1 MYAEQISVATIVLW
15 NFAALIVNVI
25 AFVVLYMK
33 ANKNVSLKAFF
44 VVQLA
49 MMIWLVGKIFK
60 TVAPTVEIRWA
71 CIVFYYT
78 GIILLAVSFLNF
90 AYIYNK
96 CKHLNKNI
104 RYAIYAVGV
113 LQLLIV
119 TTNPYHHLFY
129 SRYSFWED
137 DFGILFYV
145 HLVLNYLAVIAGMVL
160 CTQKFKKQIK
170 DKTRL
175 EKNIISFAI
184 LAPLIFNLIYI
195 TRTLESIFIMLNIP
209 IFDIT
214 PIVYTWSL
222 MIFVYATFK
231 YEFFDLTP
239 IMKHEITSRLN
250 TPILI
255 TDVNNELLYSN
266 KKLRSI
272 FDDPINA
279 IKLAAESKNNIIE
292 YNNKFYRCDINEV
305 SKMGNAKHIIT
316 FNDVTTYQMANN
328 ALISENKA
336 LEETNKK
343 LEDKIQLLKQTSHI
357 GARNYVSRELHDIMG
372 HSLVVTMK
380 LLEVSKIDYD
390 KNKIKAMD
398 SLNMAKQSVIDGFE
412 EIKNIKEK
420 DINSTFSSSVL
431 EREIKSMLKNV
442 DASGMKTN
450 FYLKGR
456 NNNIHEKVFDII
468 KKISAEL
475 VTNSLKHADAKN
487 LLLSIVFNEDNV
499 AISLMDNGRGV
510 KDLVKGNGLNGID
523 GRLAL
528 VGGKARYS
536 SAVGEGFNAN
546 IMIPI

>member
-1 MYAEQISVATIVLW
+1 M
-15 NFAALIVNVI
+15 
-25 AFVVLYMK
+25 
-33 ANKNVSLKAFF
+33 
-44 VVQLA
+44 
-49 MMIWLVGKIFK
+49 
-60 TVAPTVEIRWA
+60 
-71 CIVFYYT
+71 
-78 GIILLAVSFLNF
+78 NF

-96 CKHLNKNI
+96 GKPLNKNI

-119 TTNPYHHLFY
+119 ATNPYHHLFY
-129 SRYSFWED
+129 WRYSFWTD

-145 HLVLNYLAVIAGMVL
+145 HLVLNYLAVLAGMVL

-195 TRTLESIFIMLNIP
+195 TRILESIFIVLNIQ

-255 TDVNNELLYSN
+255 TDVNHELLYSN
-266 KKLRSI
+266 KKFRSI
-272 FDDPINA
+272 FDDPIKA
-279 IKLAAESKNNIIE
+279 IKLAAESKSDIIE
-292 YNNKFYRCDINEV
+292 YNDKFYRCDINQV
-305 SKMGNAKHIIT
+305 SKMGNAKQIIT
-316 FNDVTTYQMANN
+316 FNDITTYQMANN
-328 ALISENKA
+328 ALVSENKA

-380 LLEVSKIDYD
+380 LLEVSKIDYTE
-390 KNKIKAMD
+390 NKIKAID
-398 SLNMAKQSVIDGFE
+398 SLKMAKQSVIDGFE
-412 EIKNIKEK
+412 GIKNIKEK
-420 DINSTFSSSVL
+420 DINSIFSSAVL
-431 EREIKSMLKNV
+431 EREIKNMLKNV

-450 FYLKGR
+450 FYLRGR
-456 NNNIHEKVFDII
+456 NNNIDEKVFDII
-468 KKISAEL
+468 KKISTEL
-475 VTNSLKHADAKN
+475 VTNSLKHADAGN
-487 LLLSIVFNEDNV
+487 LFLSIVFNEDNV
-499 AISLMDNGRGV
+499 TISLMDNGRGV

-528 VGGKARYS
+528 VGGNARYNS
-536 SAVGEGFNAN
+536 DIGEGFNAN